1 MIAIVNIEKNT
12 IKIFRDH
19 DIKEICEYLS
29 DIYLED
35 VEQCCGNV
43 WFRNPWCFK
52 KGETTAE
59 YDGSKIKI
67 ILNYEVGQ
75 EIDINEV
82 RKELAEL

>member
-12 IKIFRDH
+12 IKIFKNYDV
-19 DIKEICEYLS
+19 KEIFDYLF

-43 WFRNPWCFK
+43 WYRNPMEIK
-52 KGETTAE
+52 KGKTTAV

-67 ILNYEVGQ
+67 ILNYKEGQ
-75 EIDINEV
+75 TIDINEV
-82 RKELAEL
+82 RKELR